1 MDRAASLAPLLLPVV
16 AAEVESPVL
25 LAREPVTQVV
35 QAAVVLLAQA
45 LLELARPILVTQ
57 ARRELDG
64 LVEAVEVLARLELQ
78 EQVVLVLLR
87 R

>member
-1 MDRAASLAPLLLPVV
+1 MDRAASLALLFLPVV
-16 AAEVESPVL
+16 EAEVESPVL
-25 LAREPVTQVV
+25 LAREPVM
-35 QAAVVLLAQA
+35 QAARVVAGPLAQA

-64 LVEAVEVLARLELQ
+64 LAEAEEALARLELQ

-87 R
+87 K